1 MNKKLESI
9 TTKNAPAALGPYSQA
24 IKAGQF
30 IYISGQIPLIPK
42 TMELV
47 SEDFNEQA
55 VQVFNNLEAIIEQA
69 GCSFTDV
76 VKINVYLKDLSNFQK
91 VNAIMETFFIEK
103 PFPARAAIEVSRLP
117 KDVEIEMDAVVFSDD

>member
-1 MNKKLESI
+1 MSKKLESI

-47 SEDFNEQA
+47 SDDFNEQA
-55 VQVFNNLEAIIEQA
+55 VQVFNNLKAIIEQA
-69 GCSFTDV
+69 GCSFIDI

>member
-1 MNKKLESI
+1 MSKKLESI

-55 VQVFNNLEAIIEQA
+55 VQVFNNLKAIIEQA
-69 GCSFTDV
+69 GCSFIDI